1 MLSSLKNS
9 ENLRGALY
17 MTFAMFG
24 FASND
29 LVTKSFKGEMGL
41 GQLVFLRGLF
51 AIALVFLLARALGHL
66 RPLRLALQPRIAL
79 RSAGEVVSTYCFITA
94 LFHMPLANLSA
105 VMQAL
110 PLAITLGAMLFLGEP
125 VGWRRM
131 LAVLVGFVGVL
142 VIVRPGPD
150 GFGIYSL
157 YALGAVAGCVLRDLM
172 TRRLAAGVPSLFV
185 TLVTATVVTAMG
197 GVLSMFEEW
206 QPVGVSQVARM
217 AAGSVLLITGYFFA
231 VISMRVGEIAF
242 VSPFRY
248 FVLIFSIGG
257 AALIYA
263 EYPDPLT
270 LLGAAI
276 VVATGIYTLYRER
289 VVRRQAIVP
298 APAEG

>member
-1 MLSSLKNS
+1 MLSSLKSS

-17 MTFAMFG
+17 MTLAMFG

-51 AIALVFLLARALGHL
+51 AIALVFFLARALGHL

-79 RSAGEVVSTYCFITA
+79 RSAGEVVYTYCFITA

-125 VGWRRM
+125 VGWRRL
-131 LAVLVGFVGVL
+131 LAVLVGFIGVL
-142 VIVRPGPD
+142 IIVRPGPD

-157 YALGAVAGCVLRDLM
+157 YALGAVGGCVLRDLM

-197 GVLSMFEEW
+197 GVLSIFEEW
-206 QPVGVSQVARM
+206 QPIGISQVARM

-231 VISMRVGEIAF
+231 VISMRVGEIGF

-257 AALIYA
+257 AALIYS

>member
-1 MLSSLKNS
+1 
-9 ENLRGALY
+9 
-17 MTFAMFG
+17 
-24 FASND
+24 
-29 LVTKSFKGEMGL
+29 MGL

-79 RSAGEVVSTYCFITA
+79 RSAGEVISTYCFITA

-110 PLAITLGAMLFLGEP
+110 PLAITLGAMLFLSEP
-125 VGWRRM
+125 VGWRRL
-131 LAVLVGFVGVL
+131 LAVLVGFIGVL
-142 VIVRPGPD
+142 IIVRPGPD

-185 TLVTATVVTAMG
+185 TLVTATGVTAMG

-206 QPVGVSQVARM
+206 QPVGISQVARM

-231 VISMRVGEIAF
+231 VISMRVGEIGF

-257 AALIYA
+257 AALIYS